1 MVMLRLT
8 LLLLVLCWAVNAS
21 AGQVTLSNGDILQ
34 GALKGIEGDVIV
46 WQSASL
52 GEVRLPK
59 AAIQSLESSEPMK
72 IQGKD
77 VPCFLAKA
85 ERQRATFT
93 CVDGDRKTFSLLSI
107 KDIVG
112 FRGDGLSHHVF
123 AGKIRASGL
132 KHAGTLDSEF
142 WEILSTM
149 ESRRNDIRNKLL
161 LSSGSRSS
169 ESSPGVF
176 TRTRRLQATYGLDW
190 FFAPQWF
197 WANQLT
203 YGQDDAFNIREEYAL
218 NSGLG
223 YQFWETDAS
232 ALSFELGLQQSMQYL
247 QVVSSG
253 DNPLEYTSVRLV
265 SDYRHR
271 YRTGINFYQNNEY
284 TQSLESPNAGN
295 EDRWIIVSNSGV
307 SFPIGFGVSAD
318 IGLEWK
324 YVNHARDLD
333 PNASMSEATYRF
345 GVNYTW

>member
-1 MVMLRLT
+1 MLRLT
-8 LLLLVLCWAVNAS
+8 LLLLGLLWAVAVP
-21 AGQVTLSNGDILQ
+21 AGQVTLSNGDKLQ
-34 GALKGIEGDVIV
+34 GTLKGIEGDVIV

-59 AAIQSLESSEPMK
+59 AAIQTLESSEPMK
-72 IQGKD
+72 IQGKE
-77 VPCFLAKA
+77 VPCFLARA

-132 KHAGTLDSEF
+132 KHSGTLDSEF
-142 WEILSTM
+142 WEILATM
-149 ESRRNDIRNKLL
+149 ESRRNDIRNKLIF
-161 LSSGSRSS
+161 SSSSRAN
-169 ESSPGVF
+169 ESTPGVF
-176 TRTRRLQATYGLDW
+176 TRSRRLQATYGLDW

-197 WANQLT
+197 WANKLT
-203 YGQDDAFNIREEYAL
+203 YGEDDAFNIREEYAL

-223 YQFWETDAS
+223 YQFWETDAT
-232 ALSFELGLQQSMQYL
+232 ALSFELGLQQVVQYL
-247 QVVSSG
+247 QIAASG
-253 DNPLEYTSVRLV
+253 DNPLEYTSIRLV

-271 YRTGINFYQNNEY
+271 YRTGLNFYHNNEY
-284 TQSLESPNAGN
+284 TQSLENPNIGD
-295 EDRWIIVSNSGV
+295 EDRWTFVTNSGL